1 MKRATRNPLIRCKLV
16 KFQVESPSLFLTN
29 IRERERERERATD
42 MLSTGAG
49 VLLIFNSPPRLISE
63 RTNQMTSGNRV
74 EDYSII
80 TFAGLPFS
88 QLDYAVAAAPPF

>member
-16 KFQVESPSLFLTN
+16 TFQVESPSLFLTN
-29 IRERERERERATD
+29 IRERERERATD

-63 RTNQMTSGNRV
+63 PTNQMTSGNRV